1 MTLPASGSI
10 SLSQVASELSL
21 STTGINLNNSSVR
34 SLAGKASGAV
44 SLSDLRGKSATPT
57 IHMTAGTGGTH
68 KGYLNTLGTTY
79 GSVDNTSVLGQTVIG
94 LDWAPP
100 TTGPSAFAVYLSGL
114 QAQNAFAWV
123 NILGTTL
130 NTSSLSTVASGNSYY
145 VQANDGYGPRTMYVW
160 FIGFTITS
168 GTVYTVT
175 FG

>member
-34 SLAGKASGAV
+34 SLAGKASGAI

-57 IHMTAGTGGTH
+57 IHITAGNNSTGIH
-68 KGYLNTLGTTY
+68 VGYMRILSSY
-79 GSVDNTSVLGQTVIG
+79 GSADNTSILGQTVLG
-94 LDWAPP
+94 LDWQSGSP
-100 TTGPSAFAVYLSGL
+100 TTFTVYLSGI

-123 NILGTTL
+123 NILGNTL
-130 NTSSLSTVASGNSYY
+130 NTSSLTSFFQVPNSDGNG
-145 VQANDGYGPRTMYVW
+145 ARTMYIWNV
-160 FIGFTITS
+160 GFTLVT
-168 GTVYTVT
+168 GNNYTFT